1 MASPFRR
8 EDGLSSDPAPCNA
21 TLLCWHASSAF
32 VGSNA
37 SAASLVHR
45 LGFSPVRALVVMPT
59 YNESENLAKMIP
71 ALRDAVPDAD
81 LLIVDDSSPDGTAD
95 IVRNFMKD
103 DEAVHLLSRPAKSGL
118 GGAYR
123 EGFKWGIERGFDALI
138 EMDAD
143 FSHDPK
149 QLPSLLAAA
158 AEGAGLVIGSRYVEG
173 GTIPKWS
180 RRRIMLSK
188 GGNLYSSALLG
199 LKVKDATAGFRVYS
213 PEALGLIHYEEVTL
227 DGYGFQVE
235 MTYRARRAGVK
246 IVEVPISFVD
256 REVGESKM
264 SGSIVVEA
272 LVMVTRRGFSRLFG
286 R

>member
-1 MASPFRR
+1 MGS
-8 EDGLSSDPAPCNA
+8 
-21 TLLCWHASSAF
+21 F
-32 VGSNA
+32 VGSKFEPF
-37 SAASLVHR
+37 SLDLR
-45 LGFSPVRALVVMPT
+45 LGFTPVRALVVMPT

-71 ALRDAVPDAD
+71 ALREAVPEAD
-81 LLIVDDSSPDGTAD
+81 LLIVDDSSPDGTAQ
-95 IVRNFMKD
+95 VVQGFMEND
-103 DEAVHLLSRPAKSGL
+103 DAVHLLSRPAKSGL

-123 EGFKWGIERGFDALI
+123 EGFRWGIDHGYDALV

-158 AEGAGLVIGSRYVEG
+158 AGGAGLVIGSRYVDG

-180 RRRIMLSK
+180 WQRTMLSK

-199 LKVKDATAGFRVYS
+199 LNVKDATAGFRVYS
-213 PEALGLIHYEEVTL
+213 PEALGLIGYQEVTL

-246 IVEVPISFVD
+246 ILEVPISFVD

-272 LVMVTRRGFSRLFG
+272 LVMVTRRGIGRLFG